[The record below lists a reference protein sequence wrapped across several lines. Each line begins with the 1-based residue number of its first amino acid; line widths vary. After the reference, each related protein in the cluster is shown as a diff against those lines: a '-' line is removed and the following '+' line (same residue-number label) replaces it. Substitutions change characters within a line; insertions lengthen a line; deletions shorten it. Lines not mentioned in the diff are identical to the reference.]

1 MIMHMK
7 HFISFA
13 KYIRNNN
20 VVAITDD
27 KNGTEAGFAIVVRG

>member
-1 MIMHMK
+1 MIMHTN

-13 KYIRNNN
+13 KYTRNKN

-27 KNGTEAGFAIVVRG
+27 ENGTEAGFAIAVRR